1 MTCIILGKKIPHTIK
16 VRVVRGWLRGLSR
29 DSIAIENNIG
39 YGSVSG
45 IIEQFR
51 VQIED
56 IDLLRAVSIY
66 LRKNG
71 LDLYQI
77 GASIRLKRKLDK
89 VSLSEEKIE
98 NILEQINIHCFQEGI
113 ETEQFFVHIDEV
125 TQIANNLDISIY
137 EIAESIERGKQEIAR
152 LDGQISTKIIDIS
165 RLIVE
170 EGITRKDLEEY
181 RMTRPLGDRIR
192 QLEWKLEEK
201 DEIIINLRK
210 DISKL
215 RSRSDR
221 QEDQIVVGLRNP
233 IWIKNGSKID

>member
-16 VRVVRGWLRGLSR
+16 VRVIKGWLRGLSR
-29 DSIAIENNIG
+29 DSIAIENKIG
-39 YGSVSG
+39 YGSVSS
-45 IIEQFR
+45 IIDQFR
-51 VQIED
+51 LQIGD
-56 IDLLRAVSIY
+56 IDLLRAVSTE
-66 LRKNG
+66 LMKNG
-71 LDLYQI
+71 LDLYQL
-77 GASIRLKRKLDK
+77 GASIRLKGKLDK
-89 VSLSEEKIE
+89 VRLTEEKIE

-137 EIAESIERGKQEIAR
+137 DIAESIERGKQEMAR
-152 LDGQISTKIIDIS
+152 LDEQISTKVMHIS

-181 RMTRPLGDRIR
+181 RMSRPLAGRIR

-201 DEIIINLRK
+201 DEIIIKLRN

-215 RSRSDR
+215 TSRSDR
-221 QEDQIVVGLRNP
+221 QEDQIVVGLR
-233 IWIKNGSKID
+233 KSYLD

>member
-1 MTCIILGKKIPHTIK
+1 MGKKIPHAIK
-16 VRVVRGWLRGLSR
+16 DRVLRGWLRGLSR
-29 DSIAIENNIG
+29 DSIAIESKIG

-45 IIEQFR
+45 IIDQFR
-51 VQIED
+51 IQIPD
-56 IDLLRAVSIY
+56 IDLLRAVSTE
-66 LRKNG
+66 LMKNG
-71 LDLYQI
+71 LDLYQL
-77 GASIRLKRKLDK
+77 GASIRLKGKLDK
-89 VSLSEEKIE
+89 INLPVEKIE
-98 NILEQINIHCFQEGI
+98 DILEQINIHCFQEGI

-137 EIAESIERGKQEIAR
+137 DIAESIERAKQEMTR
-152 LDGQISTKIIDIS
+152 LDEQISTKTIDIS

-181 RMTRPLGDRIR
+181 RTSRPLGDRIR

-215 RSRSDR
+215 R
-221 QEDQIVVGLRNP
+221 
-233 IWIKNGSKID
+233 

>member
-1 MTCIILGKKIPHTIK
+1 MILTWENPCQNFDINTLFALSITCIILGKKIPHTIK
-16 VRVVRGWLRGLSR
+16 VRVLRGWLRGLSR
-29 DSIAIENNIG
+29 DSIAIENKIG

-45 IIEQFR
+45 IIDQFR
-51 VQIED
+51 IQIAD
-56 IDLLRAVSIY
+56 IDLLRAVSTE

-71 LDLYQI
+71 LDLYQL

-89 VSLSEEKIE
+89 INLPVEKIE
-98 NILEQINIHCFQEGI
+98 DILEQINIHCFQEGI

-137 EIAESIERGKQEIAR
+137 DIAESIERAKQEMTR
-152 LDGQISTKIIDIS
+152 LDEQISTKTIDIS

-192 QLEWKLEEK
+192 QLRM
-201 DEIIINLRK
+201 EIR
-210 DISKL
+210 
-215 RSRSDR
+215 RER
-221 QEDQIVVGLRNP
+221 
-233 IWIKNGSKID
+233 